1 MSIEVKSSFETLDA
15 WQPAAI
21 AAASSVLLSS
31 GIGGEEVDVAPSGL
45 LPSVRNQRWHQLAV
59 GQLGEPAGF
68 SGSDDGWKL
77 GGREGHC
84 AFIAGL
90 SRMKDVIMRY
100 MTKAGRLFP
109 DASLPNTWGMR
120 GLGDY
125 HRRLTK
131 RGDPRVPELFSHL
144 RQILDLLEDMARHP
158 HQQPE
163 VAPPPTPPSSPPR
176 TPAAPTPQ
184 VMTPEQPPPMLV
196 SIKEARRLIGVGHT
210 RIYDLI
216 NAGALET
223 VRIGK
228 RRMIRYSSLQK
239 LASS

>member
-1 MSIEVKSSFETLDA
+1 
-15 WQPAAI
+15 
-21 AAASSVLLSS
+21 
-31 GIGGEEVDVAPSGL
+31 
-45 LPSVRNQRWHQLAV
+45 
-59 GQLGEPAGF
+59 
-68 SGSDDGWKL
+68 
-77 GGREGHC
+77 
-84 AFIAGL
+84 
-90 SRMKDVIMRY
+90 
-100 MTKAGRLFP
+100 
-109 DASLPNTWGMR
+109 MR

-131 RGDPRVPELFSHL
+131 RGDPRVQELFSHL
-144 RQILDLLEDMARHP
+144 RQILDLVEDMVRHP

-239 LASS
+239 LAGS